1 MQNILTTNTVC
12 VDTIHSDSNLEIFSN
27 RKIHFDTPNM
37 LVRTLHFNKHIDNVV
52 FGSNQTDLPD
62 AYKVNSISENEIDI
76 SQMGEYE
83 LEMVDCLEISSKQS
97 YQDVSGVNKEHYV
110 NLSADNDLIVRSDN
124 IFVENESFDDYVYR
138 LVNDKSNPNTDPVEG
153 SIIDLSSASV
163 TKVLNAAGSYSNL
176 NNMFDSNDATVAEFS
191 GSQHYGFD
199 IDLGDTYFVKSIG
212 HKDISSYRW
221 GHTFLFGSLEK
232 EELDASIQFTSNL
245 GDTISGFT
253 NLVEERREVEGTEI
267 RISDLIATDFG
278 TGTSTYMAFAY
289 TFRIFETSSL
299 QHWELPNNEHT
310 NRPVR
315 HLRIFLRSGGAAT
328 KHIREL
334 EIKGIR
340 QDITIDLANRY
351 NVTDFGTY
359 FTNTIQCNKVSTENI
374 YINSSGTNEEPVLN
388 INSRSAVNLQSLK
401 ILIDD
406 SNTGTTVDLD
416 TYLKSRLD
424 ETDMFMITIIPESGE
439 SIRFTYDQSSE
450 GNGFS
455 NNYSS
460 ITAFNYSISFKIV
473 PTGETPTDGPSTNVL
488 DEVLT
493 PSGSDAQLSI
503 THDNTPL
510 TSSYTLSNLNAGE
523 FYDIYADVTNNFT
536 NTIVYN
542 VPTNGTNIPT
552 IEHVVINSVTVVN
565 ENTVKI
571 RYTPHA
577 TEIRNW
583 NIPEKLVH
591 FAAKLITPSGYT
603 NTLDITQGALGN
615 TFNLGDQTIV
625 NRYAHYLELSLDISQ
640 FTESGGTSY
649 GSYLKVSGT
658 NAEKTTDIHSLSIV
672 STHSS
677 EGFEMISPPVNLT
690 PFDFTPPAQPSNL
703 QLDLDGPKLFTWT
716 ESTNDPSTKLTRIF
730 YDIFRTGDASRL
742 NSSNLENVDVCN
754 LYTNVLQN
762 MDSNL
767 NDNRNLRQ
775 GIIPGTYNIQAYN
788 LFDQRSGFATKRI
801 KALTVSKPTWS
812 EPISANKQWTVSYNV
827 TSNNGAFSISSDKSA
842 VSGYGASSFLTEL
855 EIGTH
860 TVYVEAEDTAMRVR
874 SVDSDSDSTPPLTI
888 NIPTI
893 NIGNYTYVADSVRL
907 FDFSVTIN
915 THSYGTTSINNI
927 LTNPITV
934 TGMEYN
940 STDLINDSLRFQ
952 VTDSYPSLSVFSSGV
967 LLSRKPISF
976 YVSITDSYGYS
987 SEPITHDDDE
997 IVISF
1002 DNVSSPTTEAYEDDR
1017 RFYLQP
1023 ITPDTTLTSSKS
1035 FQWYGPSGQIMA
1047 GQTSIETS
1055 QLADNESYFGNF
1067 YCSITFTSAQGFT
1080 RTINSIPKNN
1090 PTPTLTITGGS
1101 FAITGST
1108 TYDSPTY
1115 TISALNT
1122 EVSRRV
1128 TKSGSTVTSYL
1139 SSGTYTLQVKLRNE
1153 LGFSKWITVGTDTV
1167 SIPTA
1172 ATINSTFGTA
1182 TFNSITVN
1190 IQDYGFN
1197 GDPSET
1203 PTTNLYY
1210 STSEFTFPS
1219 GLPSSTVPL
1228 NSETSKTIT
1237 GLSPGRTYYFM
1248 IVKTYPNYATVYSLL
1263 RDNSTAALVPATPPL
1278 VHSTTTPLPISVVN
1292 SDSIVLHWSPNA
1304 NGDATS
1310 VTYSISIDNGTSYIV
1325 NNISSSTTSYT
1336 LTSVHGI
1343 TTNTTYNIIVKKVI
1357 ISPSGI
1363 GLNDQPSDPE
1373 TFDTLAPSITGEN
1386 LSATINADLSV
1397 NYSVDVTEFYGYRYT
1412 VSLSST
1418 RDSYTLISNS
1428 RSQEYADITSI
1439 SVANSGIN
1447 LDVKQ
1452 QYFLW
1457 GRITDQQGGYIDIY
1471 LNLPLFPIASPTT
1484 PVPSGIYKFLTGNRY
1499 RTSAQSVNVTS
1510 SIGSNGSYNIL
1521 SEHIKYQIWVH
1532 YVPNPSTI
1540 IFGENINND
1549 FEDDFNYVEE
1559 ETAIANIYIHS
1570 EHNGDIS
1577 QISTD
1582 IDFLSYSRYYLRS
1595 VKKIGSSLN
1604 ISNETSADVHVQ
1616 HDPLAYIELEARN
1629 VVSSNINVCGLYY
1642 YPGSQRG
1649 TAIYTRF
1656 VFFHNLNFP
1665 APSGNNL
1672 WSTIKDSAQNADQF
1686 SFQFV
1691 IEYINASQQ
1700 RLEISMSEEVSTSD
1714 SILSHTTYPYSN
1726 FDHHFILDLPNI
1738 PTDATKIII
1747 TSKVKHVTLDKYQE
1761 ITLRI
1766 DEYNDIQTQLFG
1778 DSINLVEY
1786 FSRIVYYS
1794 DVGGESQL
1802 SRLKTRFYLNYKYN
1816 TQYNDTTTYTFEIKI
1831 TYTFLDGINYVA
1843 DTSFTRDARFNNT
1856 YLILEDTIF
1865 VVRGSYY
1872 SSVNVTV
1879 EFYNSPGNIAVQI
1892 SNAIQGDKPD
1902 LLVNGANT
1910 TSVFELDTTTTM
1922 PYFTYNTDFG

>member
-460 ITAFNYSISFKIV
+460 ITAFNYIINFKIV
-473 PTGETPTDGPSTNVL
+473 PTGQTPTDGASTNVL
-488 DEVLT
+488 HEVRT
-493 PSGSDAQLSI
+493 PSGSDSQLSI
-503 THDNTPL
+503 THDNTPSTRYEL
-510 TSSYTLSNLNAGE
+510 TNLEAGA

-583 NIPEKLVH
+583 NIPKKLVH

-754 LYTNVLQN
+754 SYTNVLQN

-775 GIIPGTYNIQAYN
+775 GIIPGTYSIQAYN

-874 SVDSDSDSTPPLTI
+874 SLNSDPIPIVQPTITIETTGTYVSSSARHFSFPISLDEPSYVGATI
-888 NIPTI
+888 NSIS
-893 NIGNYTYVADSVRL
+893 NA
-907 FDFSVTIN
+907 FDFTDCSPI
-915 THSYGTTSINNI
+915 TTSSSNS
-927 LTNPITV
+927 ITV
-934 TGMEYN
+934 QVEN
-940 STDLINDSLRFQ
+940 S
-952 VTDSYPSLSVFSSGV
+952 SSNID
-967 LLSRKPISF
+967 ISF
-976 YVSITDSYGYS
+976 STNAVDSYGYTS
-987 SEPITHDDDE
+987 SNASITNHT
-997 IVISF
+997 ISVSF
-1002 DNVSSPTTEAYEDDR
+1002 DSFTKPTVSCSASR
-1017 RFYLQP
+1017 VFYLSS
-1023 ITPDTTLTSSKS
+1023 TTGLSGFQWKKDDGTDISGATSSNVTL
-1035 FQWYGPSGQIMA
+1035 P
-1047 GQTSIETS
+1047 
-1055 QLADNESYFGNF
+1055 DNDQYFGYISCF
-1067 YCSITFTSAQGFT
+1067 YTVVNSEGF
-1080 RTINSIPKNN
+1080 SKEDSSFKSN
-1090 PTPTLTITGGS
+1090 PEPTLTINVGS

-1172 ATINSTFGTA
+1172 ATINSTFGT
-1182 TFNSITVN
+1182 TTYNSITVN

-1471 LNLPLFPIASPTT
+1471 LNLPLFPIAPPPT
-1484 PVPSGIYKFLTGNRY
+1484 PPPLRLAGGN
-1499 RTSAQSVNVTS
+1499 
-1510 SIGSNGSYNIL
+1510 
-1521 SEHIKYQIWVH
+1521 
-1532 YVPNPSTI
+1532 
-1540 IFGENINND
+1540 
-1549 FEDDFNYVEE
+1549 
-1559 ETAIANIYIHS
+1559 
-1570 EHNGDIS
+1570 
-1577 QISTD
+1577 
-1582 IDFLSYSRYYLRS
+1582 
-1595 VKKIGSSLN
+1595 
-1604 ISNETSADVHVQ
+1604 
-1616 HDPLAYIELEARN
+1616 
-1629 VVSSNINVCGLYY
+1629 
-1642 YPGSQRG
+1642 
-1649 TAIYTRF
+1649 
-1656 VFFHNLNFP
+1656 
-1665 APSGNNL
+1665 
-1672 WSTIKDSAQNADQF
+1672 
-1686 SFQFV
+1686 
-1691 IEYINASQQ
+1691 
-1700 RLEISMSEEVSTSD
+1700 
-1714 SILSHTTYPYSN
+1714 
-1726 FDHHFILDLPNI
+1726 
-1738 PTDATKIII
+1738 
-1747 TSKVKHVTLDKYQE
+1747 
-1761 ITLRI
+1761 
-1766 DEYNDIQTQLFG
+1766 
-1778 DSINLVEY
+1778 
-1786 FSRIVYYS
+1786 
-1794 DVGGESQL
+1794 
-1802 SRLKTRFYLNYKYN
+1802 
-1816 TQYNDTTTYTFEIKI
+1816 
-1831 TYTFLDGINYVA
+1831 
-1843 DTSFTRDARFNNT
+1843 
-1856 YLILEDTIF
+1856 
-1865 VVRGSYY
+1865 
-1872 SSVNVTV
+1872 
-1879 EFYNSPGNIAVQI
+1879 
-1892 SNAIQGDKPD
+1892 
-1902 LLVNGANT
+1902 
-1910 TSVFELDTTTTM
+1910 
-1922 PYFTYNTDFG
+1922 